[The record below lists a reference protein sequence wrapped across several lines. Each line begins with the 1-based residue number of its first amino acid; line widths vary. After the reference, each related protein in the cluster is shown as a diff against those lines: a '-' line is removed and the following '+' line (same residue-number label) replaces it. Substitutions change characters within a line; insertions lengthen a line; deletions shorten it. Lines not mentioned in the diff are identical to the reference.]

1 MAARSDATL
10 WKMPSL
16 AERSRGFS
24 KVQLDDEDDDDVF
37 FVRITHA
44 PAKTSS
50 NMASNTRRMTSVASD
65 AHANRIFVH
74 YPTDDVMRR
83 NRSGVI
89 TLNELQEELRRNSAS
104 RMTSRKRRKS
114 AGPVRA
120 ADSVGLPEYAA
131 KLRQVSLTT
140 FDHFTD
146 GAMHLGERQLL
157 RRRRESLPLPVG
169 HLPVRKL
176 FAPHEQSPQ
185 QQLMNLNQSKS
196 SKKVEKS
203 KRLRFPDMS
212 INNAP
217 SPNMKVWLPRG
228 KRHELSVRNDAQ
240 EVGRF
245 EKLRRACQK
254 RKYGEAIE
262 RTSSFLGSRSF
273 AEKLMTQEALDERE
287 SSILKTWTSA

>member
-1 MAARSDATL
+1 
-10 WKMPSL
+10 MPSL

-24 KVQLDDEDDDDVF
+24 KVQLDDDDDDDVF

-169 HLPVRKL
+169 HLPVRKTVTSE
-176 FAPHEQSPQ
+176 EQTTQ
-185 QQLMNLNQSKS
+185 RQLLNLNQPIASKNRLN
-196 SKKVEKS
+196 S
-203 KRLRFPDMS
+203 KRLKFPDMS
-212 INNAP
+212 VNSAP
-217 SPNMKVWLPRG
+217 SPNMKISLPRG

-240 EVGRF
+240 EVERF
-245 EKLRRACQK
+245 SKLRRAMQM
-254 RKYGEAIE
+254 RSYEAAIE
-262 RTSSFLGSRSF
+262 RTATFLGSPSC
-273 AEKLMTQEALDERE
+273 AERVMPHHQLDDREATLLKNFNRDST
-287 SSILKTWTSA
+287 SS